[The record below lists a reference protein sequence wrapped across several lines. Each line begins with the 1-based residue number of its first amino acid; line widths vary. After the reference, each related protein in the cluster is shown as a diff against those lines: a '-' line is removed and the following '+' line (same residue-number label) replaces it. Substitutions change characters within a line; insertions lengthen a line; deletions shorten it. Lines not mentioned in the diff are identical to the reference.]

1 MKKKNSYIV
10 AACTLSF
17 AQMGCSD
24 LLDQAPQGGT
34 YRHRP
39 RRWYVRERNI
49 RNVRCHARLCP
60 DIGNNRTVPST
71 ASVRKTRK
79 KAVHRQT
86 EAGAAKMYDEFNY
99 DASDGMLQ
107 GYWSANYN
115 LIHKVNTLL
124 ESMKAGNLTDGNL
137 VNKAE
142 ALFFRAY
149 CYFNLVACIR

>member
-1 MKKKNSYIV
+1 MNKKRILYIV

-24 LLDQAPQGGT
+24 LLDQAPQGELIDTDLVGGT
-34 YRHRP
+34 YESEIFGMYAAMRDYALTSGTTALAIHSFRS
-39 RRWYVRERNI
+39 ED
-49 RNVRCHARLCP
+49 AEK
-60 DIGNNRTVPST
+60 GST
-71 ASVRKTRK
+71 STDG
-79 KAVHRQT
+79 
-86 EAGAAKMYDEFNY
+86 AGAAKMYDEFNY

-142 ALFFRAY
+142 ALFLGILASDD
-149 CYFNLVACIR
+149 